1 MTGKS
6 ARRMTITKGKRLYV
20 RSDKIQAFLFN
31 AKTTS
36 ALLIHFLTLQRSLT
50 IGGQVASDMRSI
62 HELCAHWQINSMS
75 PFPKGRKF

>member
-31 AKTTS
+31 AQTTS
-36 ALLIHFLTLQRSLT
+36 ALLIHFLTLQPRKRSGLSDGERFNDST
-50 IGGQVASDMRSI
+50 LQRFNVNPRPGGKRYAV
-62 HELCAHWQINSMS
+62 
-75 PFPKGRKF
+75 